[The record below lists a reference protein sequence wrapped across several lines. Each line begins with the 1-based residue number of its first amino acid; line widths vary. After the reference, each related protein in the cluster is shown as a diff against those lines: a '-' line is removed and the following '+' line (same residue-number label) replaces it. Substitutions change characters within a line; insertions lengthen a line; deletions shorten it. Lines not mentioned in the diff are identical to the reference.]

1 MRFFSFSVTDIFSG
15 RVGVMTAANC
25 SANIPNG
32 GAVGQY
38 YGGWL
43 AVSDEVAMLM
53 NINYTI
59 AVSNSDKPKRVPK
72 PTPPDGVRDMER
84 KTDYAVSMA
93 EKFRSKHGG
102 RDG

>member
-1 MRFFSFSVTDIFSG
+1 MRFFSFSVDDIYSS
-15 RVGVMTAANC
+15 RISIVTAANC
-25 SANIPNG
+25 AANIPNG
-32 GAVGQY
+32 SAVGQY

-43 AVSDEVAMLM
+43 AVSDEVAALM

-59 AVSNSDKPKRVPK
+59 AVSNAEKPKKVPK
-72 PTPPDGVRDMER
+72 PTPPEGVREMER

-93 EKFRSKHGG
+93 EKFRRKHGG

>member
-1 MRFFSFSVTDIFSG
+1 M
-15 RVGVMTAANC
+15 
-25 SANIPNG
+25 
-32 GAVGQY
+32 
-38 YGGWL
+38 